1 MVERRHLAQGGFE
14 LNLKYSTSTCS
25 IHDRN
30 DRKMVNGS
38 KKIFIVENIEKEFC
52 MEIDYIELDNGK
64 KWIMAGN
71 NFIGPMWLYSQTKER
86 LRTNI
91 ISKPEGFVFDITLP
105 KPGKKNKENYTSS
118 KALRDEL
125 ITLDPEFFA
134 ILEEFGAKKIGTRE
148 DNLTDTSSR
157 RNYLNVILDNSNC
170 LAPIVSYFLTR
181 IIYLFQVYESLL
193 KQGLVNN
200 ELINNVDISSIASRR
215 GKNPEDELESI
226 ISSGESHSVEFKPA
240 VWWNQDRSIIDQ
252 NYKADT
258 KISLVTDAIVK
269 SVAAFL
275 NSEGGILLIGVSDD
289 TQESYGIK
297 KDIEL
302 SHRGDIDGYQLGL
315 NQLLMSSFGNKEIV
329 GLRVKISFPF
339 FQKEQ
344 ICRIDVGKAYEPI
357 FANTSKNNE
366 EFFIRTGNATL
377 RLSPSSTANYIR
389 EHEWYRIEDI

>member
-14 LNLKYSTSTCS
+14 LNLKYSTSACS

-38 KKIFIVENIEKEFC
+38 KKIFIVENLEKEFC

-86 LRTNI
+86 LKTNI

-200 ELINNVDISSIASRR
+200 ELINNVDISSIPMNFS
-215 GKNPEDELESI
+215 NPEDELESI

-357 FANTSKNNE
+357 FTNTSKNNE